1 MCLDGAF
8 MHLIKS
14 FWGYT
19 IRVSNLMC
27 SACFFSVFLVVG
39 KLAALS
45 FATSFFRVRKTLTL
59 WPLNIILLHEL
70 SHDSLFPK
78 LARSMILGLDNPNP
92 STFFFIS
99 SLFL

>member
-1 MCLDGAF
+1 
-8 MHLIKS
+8 
-14 FWGYT
+14 
-19 IRVSNLMC
+19 MC

-45 FATSFFRVRKTLTL
+45 FATSFFIRVTKTLTL
-59 WPLNIILLHEL
+59 WPLNFILVYEL

-78 LARSMILGLDNPNP
+78 LAWSMILGLDNPNP
-92 STFFFIS
+92 ITFFFIS